1 MIGKRKSPSPT
12 WIVKAEEYGFG
23 RIVEADTP
31 DEALE
36 IVFASMIEGRDRL
49 YLRPDKR
56 ATVQRIAPEEIE
68 FTFDHK
74 LEIKRV

>member
-12 WIVKAEEYGFG
+12 WMVKAEEYGFG
-23 RIVEADTP
+23 RTVEADTP

-36 IVFASMIEGRDRL
+36 KVLASLIEGSSRL
-49 YLRPDKR
+49 YLRRDKK
-56 ATVQRIAPEEIE
+56 ATVQRINPEKIE